1 MTTFVLIHG
10 SYQGGWI
17 WQRVGSRLRE
27 LGHSVFSPTMEGCGE
42 RRHQLRAGI
51 DTSTFVAEVADLLFY
66 EDLRDVVLVGTSSG
80 GMVVCGAA
88 EAMRHRVGR
97 LVLVDALALF
107 NGERT
112 RDIVK
117 RATTGPVG
125 LASGPSRED
134 AASGLFAE
142 LEPATRDWVLDRYT
156 PHPTGCSE
164 VPVRLTDF
172 WDQSWKATVI
182 WCRNAV
188 NPGEAHQRR
197 AAARLRATWREL
209 ETGHY
214 PMLST
219 PDELTRMLVEAD
231 QGISA

>member
-1 MTTFVLIHG
+1 MTNFVLVHG

-17 WQRVGSRLRE
+17 WQRVAGRLRAM
-27 LGHSVFSPTMEGCGE
+27 GHTVFSPTMEGCAE

-51 DTSTFVAEVADLLFY
+51 DTSTYVAEVAGLLFY
-66 EDLRDVVLVGTSSG
+66 EDLNDVVLVGTSSG

-134 AASGLFAE
+134 AEKGLFAD
-142 LEPATRDWVLDRYT
+142 LDPATREWVLDRYT
-156 PHPTGCSE
+156 PHPVGCSE
-164 VPVRLTDF
+164 IPVRLTDF
-172 WDQSWKATVI
+172 WDQRWKATVI
-182 WCRNAV
+182 WCRNAP
-188 NPGEAHQRR
+188 NPGEPHQRR
-197 AAARLRATWREL
+197 AAARLQAKWREL
-209 ETGHY
+209 DTGHY
-214 PMLST
+214 PMLSM
-219 PDELTRMLVEAD
+219 PDELTAMLTEVD
-231 QGISA
+231 